1 MLRYPDQGSVGKW
14 KSPSSSSQSLFSF
27 SPLLGAV
34 LLEHKQQS
42 QAPSS
47 LLSTSSWANSR
58 LKAENSTLRFVFVVS
73 NVLNMSEQEKIVTKS
88 RLKAENLTL

>member
-1 MLRYPDQGSVGKW
+1 MSSDIRTKAALDSGNHQ
-14 KSPSSSSQSLFSF
+14 SPFSSSPSSQSLFSF
-27 SPLLGAV
+27 SPLLGAL

-58 LKAENSTLRFVFVVS
+58 LKAENSTLRFVFVFVVS
-73 NVLNMSEQEKIVTKS
+73 NVLNMSE
-88 RLKAENLTL
+88 